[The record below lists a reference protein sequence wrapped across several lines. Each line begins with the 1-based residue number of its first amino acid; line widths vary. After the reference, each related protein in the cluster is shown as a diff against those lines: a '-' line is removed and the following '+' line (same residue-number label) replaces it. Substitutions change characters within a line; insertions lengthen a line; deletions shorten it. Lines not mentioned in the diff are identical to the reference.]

1 MKGAWLIWLRVIDAL
16 NKFKHKW
23 NNYNNNTKGFEKWEH
38 CMQKLLYEYFNLR
51 GDLVFLNDVSV
62 KLIDKTDPKNP
73 TKREDYGI
81 HTPKSSTT
89 EA

>member
-1 MKGAWLIWLRVIDAL
+1 
-16 NKFKHKW
+16 
-23 NNYNNNTKGFEKWEH
+23 
-38 CMQKLLYEYFNLR
+38 MQKLLYEYFNLR
-51 GDLVFLNDVSV
+51 GDLVFLNGVSV
-62 KLIDKTDPKNP
+62 KLMDKTDPKNP